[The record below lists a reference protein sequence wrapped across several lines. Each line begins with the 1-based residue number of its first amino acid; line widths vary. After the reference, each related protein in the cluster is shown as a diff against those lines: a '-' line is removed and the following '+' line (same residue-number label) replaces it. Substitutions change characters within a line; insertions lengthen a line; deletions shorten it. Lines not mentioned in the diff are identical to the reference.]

1 MPQTGTAT
9 SDLGCLTL
17 LRTGLPVG
25 LFSGTKWETPSECA
39 VCGKP
44 PAGCECPSSLPT
56 EEANGPSRVP
66 PEKQSARVRVEK
78 RKAKR
83 VVTVVAGLSPD
94 ATDLPALLSQ
104 LKSACGAG
112 GALED
117 DNLVIQ
123 GDQASRVQETL
134 KRIGY
139 RIANR

>member
-1 MPQTGTAT
+1 MGQ
-9 SDLGCLTL
+9 
-17 LRTGLPVG
+17 PVG
-25 LFSGTKWETPSECA
+25 LFSGTKWESPSECA

-44 PAGCECPSSLPT
+44 ATGCECPSDLPSGDVD
-56 EEANGPSRVP
+56 APRWLA

-83 VVTVVAGLSPD
+83 VVTVVAGLSPE

>member
-1 MPQTGTAT
+1 M
-9 SDLGCLTL
+9 
-17 LRTGLPVG
+17 
-25 LFSGTKWETPSECA
+25 FSGTKWESPSQCA
-39 VCGKP
+39 VCGNP
-44 PAGCECPSSLPT
+44 PEGCACPSDLPT
-56 EEANGPSRVP
+56 GGEQRPRWLS

-83 VVTVVAGLSPD
+83 VVTVVAGLSPE

-139 RIANR
+139 RIAQR

>member
-1 MPQTGTAT
+1 
-9 SDLGCLTL
+9 
-17 LRTGLPVG
+17 VG
-25 LFSGTKWETPSECA
+25 LFSGTKWESPSQCV
-39 VCGKP
+39 VCGNP
-44 PAGCECPSSLPT
+44 PERCECPSDLAGAADEP
-56 EEANGPSRVP
+56 ARWLA

-83 VVTVVAGLSPD
+83 VVTVVAGLSPE

-104 LKSACGAG
+104 LKSSCGAG

-134 KRIGY
+134 KRLGY

>member
-1 MPQTGTAT
+1 M
-9 SDLGCLTL
+9 
-17 LRTGLPVG
+17 G

-44 PAGCECPSSLPT
+44 PEGCECPSDLPNGA
-56 EEANGPSRVP
+56 EERPGWLP
-66 PEKQSARVRVEK
+66 PGKQSARVRVEK